1 MLPENE
7 TNKILSKVS
16 VEDLSFLKSTEENC
30 SRHYVPESLCY
41 TITFQKQGCKLDKQ
55 QMGGKNKTLLASY
68 ADFGGMR
75 WQSWLILSRCSNR
88 WLSLKTYMI

>member
-7 TNKILSKVS
+7 TNEILSKVS

-55 QMGGKNKTLLASY
+55 QMGGKNKTLKI
-68 ADFGGMR
+68 
-75 WQSWLILSRCSNR
+75 SW
-88 WLSLKTYMI
+88 TAT